1 MITIHISRRVIVI
14 LAALGAIFALGA
26 ASCDSSQQ
34 QAQRD
39 ENGQQAA
46 VSGQLL
52 KNQPIPNIPYSQVR
66 ANLGQIE
73 VAQAQGVQSTTFFF
87 HTGDPD
93 PIRTCPS
100 IGVPVPNTAS
110 LSNPEQAYWGC
121 GGSAVVGQMD
131 PNGIYVPEASS
142 GTYVMCTDAAGTP
155 TLTYWEGD
163 VESEMGPAVWDKAT
177 HSIKPT
183 GPSTFHFTT
192 KQGQ

>member
-1 MITIHISRRVIVI
+1 MITIHISRRVIII

-26 ASCDSSQQ
+26 ASCDSSQE

-87 HTGDPD
+87 HTGDSD
-93 PIRTCPS
+93 PIRT
-100 IGVPVPNTAS
+100 
-110 LSNPEQAYWGC
+110 
-121 GGSAVVGQMD
+121 
-131 PNGIYVPEASS
+131 
-142 GTYVMCTDAAGTP
+142 
-155 TLTYWEGD
+155 
-163 VESEMGPAVWDKAT
+163 
-177 HSIKPT
+177 
-183 GPSTFHFTT
+183 
-192 KQGQ
+192 